1 MGAAFCRISTYYL
14 VCIFYLAMWEYSF
27 RDIDGSVRKGVI
39 EAGTRTDAIA
49 ILKSKKIAVVNLQEI
64 ERKNYQHKSTTAE
77 KVKNF
82 SLLRVSLIIAIA
94 FAVFVVAVV
103 MINQKPVV
111 ENQKV
116 DEVNKV
122 EKPDEPKKKGKETN
136 IAPATNKVDKL
147 AKLREQIYV
156 DEKGVRRW
164 PGGLRVVDKPP
175 TYVISNAND
184 IVVKGRNINRQ
195 IFKHA
200 SENQIAGLLKV
211 EIGETVL
218 GTMRYGKRFVDDFKK
233 SLKDEIII
241 TEKDSE
247 EDRILKEAVIETKKE
262 LLQRMNAGE
271 DIGQIMSNTRQE
283 LQDIAKYRQQIRQDL
298 YAAIKDENM
307 TEKDI
312 DDFVAAANQLLKE
325 KNAKPLS
332 FPSLLRRKI
341 QLRDVQKKGIKNE
354 N

>member
-1 MGAAFCRISTYYL
+1 
-14 VCIFYLAMWEYSF
+14 MWEYSF
-27 RDIDGSVRKGVI
+27 RDRDGTIRKGVI
-39 EAGTRTDAIA
+39 EADTRLDAIA
-49 ILKSKKIAVVNLQEI
+49 ILKNKRLTIVNLQKVQ
-64 ERKNYQHKSTTAE
+64 RKSGCRKPAAVGGTRNSL
-77 KVKNF
+77 
-82 SLLRVSLIIAIA
+82 LLRVSIIITLAS
-94 FAVFVVAVV
+94 VLSVVLVL
-103 MINQKPVV
+103 MYNQKAG
-111 ENQKV
+111 
-116 DEVNKV
+116 V
-122 EKPDEPKKKGKETN
+122 EKQNIDEIKKVQKPNKPKKTENKTDN
-136 IAPATNKVDKL
+136 VPVTNKVDKL

-156 DEKGVRRW
+156 DDKGIRRW

-175 TYVISNAND
+175 SYVISNAND

-200 SENQIAGLLKV
+200 SENQIAGLLKLEV
-211 EIGETVL
+211 GETVL

-233 SLKDEIII
+233 SLKDEIVI
-241 TEKDSE
+241 TENDSD

-271 DIGQIMSNTRQE
+271 DIGEIMSNTRKE
-283 LQDIAKYRQQIRQDL
+283 LQDIARYRQQIRQDL
-298 YAAIKDENM
+298 HAAIKNENM

-312 DDFVAAANQLLKE
+312 DDFVAAANQILKE

-341 QLRDVQKKGIKNE
+341 QLRDAQKKGINNE

>member
-1 MGAAFCRISTYYL
+1 MY
-14 VCIFYLAMWEYSF
+14 
-27 RDIDGSVRKGVI
+27 
-39 EAGTRTDAIA
+39 
-49 ILKSKKIAVVNLQEI
+49 
-64 ERKNYQHKSTTAE
+64 
-77 KVKNF
+77 
-82 SLLRVSLIIAIA
+82 
-94 FAVFVVAVV
+94 
-103 MINQKPVV
+103 NQKAGV
-111 ENQKV
+111 EKQNV
-116 DEVNKV
+116 DEIKKVQKPNK
-122 EKPDEPKKKGKETN
+122 PKKTENKTDN
-136 IAPATNKVDKL
+136 VPVTNKVDKL

-156 DEKGVRRW
+156 DDKGIRRW

-175 TYVISNAND
+175 SYVISNAND

-200 SENQIAGLLKV
+200 SENQIAGLLKLEV
-211 EIGETVL
+211 GETVL

-233 SLKDEIII
+233 SLKDEIVI
-241 TEKDSE
+241 TENDSD

-271 DIGQIMSNTRQE
+271 DIGEIMSNTRKE
-283 LQDIAKYRQQIRQDL
+283 LQDIARYRQQIRQDL
-298 YAAIKDENM
+298 HVAIKNENM

-312 DDFVAAANQLLKE
+312 DDFVAAANQILKE

-341 QLRDVQKKGIKNE
+341 QLRDAQKKGINNE